1 VKRSVAP
8 ATPAA
13 PDDDVARAARGGED
27 VASAP
32 AVLEPPASEAPG
44 VRSVHATSSASATV
58 REVSATSADGRRAG
72 EGSVRAALA
81 DAAAITR
88 FHILLIGAVAAIVFG
103 WLMTG
108 RYLWA
113 AGGLAGL
120 DWFLIILMN
129 RVTDIDEDRQN
140 GIRGTERVARRRTAI
155 TLGSFALLVG
165 SIAATHLVWPSVT
178 PWRIAVQAIGLAYNY
193 RLVPTPRGWSRFKEI
208 YFFKN
213 FGSSVL
219 FVLTCFVYP
228 LAIAADDGVARTLA
242 AAPIVALVL
251 FFIPFELTYE
261 ILYDLRDL
269 EGDRALGVPTYPVV
283 HGPRRARQIIDAL
296 LAGASAV
303 LLAAVL
309 AGWLGLRELLMLVAP
324 AVQLVLYRRWWARG
338 LTPRDCIVLTHV
350 GTAQL
355 ALFLVGTAVWQAA
368 GLPADVY
375 LRW

>member
-1 VKRSVAP
+1 MERSVSRHPSEPP
-8 ATPAA
+8 AT
-13 PDDDVARAARGGED
+13 DDDAPRDGAS

-32 AVLEPPASEAPG
+32 GVLDEPRSVRVVPRG
-44 VRSVHATSSASATV
+44 VRAAA
-58 REVSATSADGRRAG
+58 AADDYVVGETRPRADENG
-72 EGSVRAALA
+72 VWDALA

-108 RYLWA
+108 RYLWT
-113 AGGLAGL
+113 AGAIAGL
-120 DWFLIILMN
+120 DWFLINLMN
-129 RVTDIDEDRQN
+129 RVTDLDEDRAN
-140 GIRGTERVARRRTAI
+140 GIRGTERVARRKGAI
-155 TLGSFALLVG
+155 TIGSVALLVG
-165 SIAATHLVWPSVT
+165 SIAATHLVWPSLT
-178 PWRIAVQAIGLAYNY
+178 PWRVAVQVIGLAYNY

-228 LAIAADDGVARTLA
+228 LAIAADTGVARVMDA
-242 AAPIVALVL
+242 MAIAALVL
-251 FFIPFELTYE
+251 FFVPFELTYE

-269 EGDRALGVPTYPVV
+269 EGDRAEGVPTYPVV
-283 HGPRRARQIIDAL
+283 HGVRRARQIIDGL
-296 LAGASAV
+296 LAGASAMLV
-303 LLAAVL
+303 
-309 AGWLGLRELLMLVAP
+309 AGVVAGRLGLRELLMLVAP
-324 AVQLVLYRRWWARG
+324 AVQLVLYRRWWKRG

-355 ALFLVGTAVWQAA
+355 VLFLVGTAVWRAA

-375 LRW
+375 LHW

>member
-1 VKRSVAP
+1 V
-8 ATPAA
+8 
-13 PDDDVARAARGGED
+13 
-27 VASAP
+27 
-32 AVLEPPASEAPG
+32 
-44 VRSVHATSSASATV
+44 SATAAS
-58 REVSATSADGRRAG
+58 REVSATAASREVSATAASREVSATAASREVSATAG
-72 EGSVRAALA
+72 GLAGGLA

-88 FHILLIGAVAAIVFG
+88 FHILLIGAVAAVVFG

-120 DWFLIILMN
+120 DWFLINLMN
-129 RVTDIDEDRQN
+129 RVTDIDEDRHN
-140 GIRGTERVARRRTAI
+140 GIRGTERVARQRTAI
-155 TLGSFALLVG
+155 TLGSFALLIG
-165 SIAATHLVWPSVT
+165 SIAATHLAWPSVT
-178 PWRIAVQAIGLAYNY
+178 PWRVAVQVIGLGYNY
-193 RLVPTPRGWSRFKEI
+193 RLVPTPRGWSRFKEL

-228 LAIAADDGVARTLA
+228 LALAADDGVARTLGWPA
-242 AAPIVALVL
+242 IATLVL
-251 FFIPFELTYE
+251 FFVPFELTYE

-269 EGDRALGVPTYPVV
+269 DGDRALGVPTYPVV
-283 HGPRRARQIIDAL
+283 HGPTRARQIIDAL
-296 LAGASAV
+296 LVGASAV
-303 LLAAVL
+303 LVAGVL

-324 AVQLVLYRRWWARG
+324 AVQLVLYRRWWTRG

-355 ALFLVGTAVWQAA
+355 VLFLVGTAIWQHA